1 VENREVIKDETEDY
15 ELFKKKKLIDT
26 GVAMVFK
33 G

>member
-1 VENREVIKDETEDY
+1 MFNVTE
-15 ELFKKKKLIDT
+15 KKKLIDI

>member
-1 VENREVIKDETEDY
+1 
-15 ELFKKKKLIDT
+15 LIDT